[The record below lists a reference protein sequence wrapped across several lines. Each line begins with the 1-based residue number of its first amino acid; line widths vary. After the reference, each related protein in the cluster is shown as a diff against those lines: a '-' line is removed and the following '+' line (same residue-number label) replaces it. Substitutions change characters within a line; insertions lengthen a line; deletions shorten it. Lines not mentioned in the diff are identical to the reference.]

1 MSTIRTILVTTDLS
15 PYSAAA
21 LAYVRNFEGRRLRRV
36 YLLHVV
42 EKMPPIP
49 VLHSVDLTFEDAER
63 SIWEDREKQLK
74 AFARRYA
81 KRVPKREL
89 ALKRGNPAEEILA
102 FAKQKKVD
110 LILMSTHGRTG
121 LTHALMGSVAEK
133 VVRNAQCPVLT
144 LKPKKSTR

>member
-1 MSTIRTILVTTDLS
+1 MSDIRTILVTTDLS
-15 PYSAAA
+15 AYSAAA
-21 LAYVRNFEGRRLRRV
+21 LRYAKNFAGKGLRRI

-49 VLHSVDLTFEDAER
+49 VLHSVDLTYEDAER
-63 SIWEDREKQLK
+63 SIWKDREKQLN
-74 AFARRYA
+74 AFSRKYA
-81 KRVPKREL
+81 GRLPKLER
-89 ALKRGNPAEEILA
+89 ALVKGNPAEQILT
-102 FAKQKKVD
+102 FAREKKVD

-144 LKPKKSTR
+144 LKPKGKMK

>member
-1 MSTIRTILVTTDLS
+1 MPGIKTILVTTDLS
-15 PYSAAA
+15 AYSAEA
-21 LAYVRNFEGRRLRRV
+21 LRYAKNFAGKGLRKF

-49 VLHSVDLTFEDAER
+49 VLHSVDLTYEDAER
-63 SIWEDREKQLK
+63 SIWKDRQKQLK
-74 AFARRYA
+74 AFSRKYA
-81 KRVPKREL
+81 GRLPKLEL
-89 ALKRGNPAEEILA
+89 ALVKGNPAEQILT
-102 FAKQKKVD
+102 FAREKKVD

-144 LKPKKSTR
+144 LKPKRNMK

>member
-1 MSTIRTILVTTDLS
+1 M
-15 PYSAAA
+15 
-21 LAYVRNFEGRRLRRV
+21 
-36 YLLHVV
+36 LHVV

>member
-1 MSTIRTILVTTDLS
+1 MQK
-15 PYSAAA
+15 
-21 LAYVRNFEGRRLRRV
+21 F

-49 VLHSVDLTFEDAER
+49 VLHSVDLTYEDAER
-63 SIWEDREKQLK
+63 SIWKDRQKQLK
-74 AFARRYA
+74 AFSLKYA
-81 KRVPKREL
+81 GRLPKLEL
-89 ALKRGNPAEEILA
+89 ALVKGNPAEQILT
-102 FAKQKKVD
+102 FAREKKVD

-144 LKPKKSTR
+144 LKPKRNMK